1 LIELFTTRKS
11 LFTNKL
17 LNHLL
22 TEFSLNNL
30 VAEITASNKNIQP
43 QYLSRKKIKIE
54 NLLAETSAN
63 ILKDGISCTFTCE
76 NFRQEF
82 KK

>member
-11 LFTNKL
+11 LFSNRL
-17 LNHLL
+17 LNYLL
-22 TEFSLNNL
+22 AEFSLNNL
-30 VAEITASNKNIQP
+30 VAEINASNKNILP
-43 QYLSRKKIKIE
+43 QYLSRKKIKNE
-54 NLLAETSAN
+54 NLLAEISAN
-63 ILKDGISCTFTCE
+63 ILKDGIFCTLTHK